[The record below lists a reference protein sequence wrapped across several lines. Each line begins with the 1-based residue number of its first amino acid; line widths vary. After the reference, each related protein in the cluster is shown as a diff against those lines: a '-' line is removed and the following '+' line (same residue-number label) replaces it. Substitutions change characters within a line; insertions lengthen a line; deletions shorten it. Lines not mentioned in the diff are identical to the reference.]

1 MFRWNEENQQAQQAV
16 LTRPAVTASKE
27 VEAICIDI
35 LNAVKAQ
42 GDAALLKMAKEF
54 DKRETPRLL
63 VPVEEINQ
71 AEQLLS
77 NELKAAI
84 ETAYAN
90 VKRFHQ
96 AQLPK
101 DIKLTTQPGV
111 LCELKY
117 QAIEAVGI
125 YVPGGSAPLPSS
137 VIMQG
142 VLAQLSGAQ
151 TVVLTTPVKAD
162 ETINPA
168 ILYAAKLCGIKT
180 IVESGGAGAIAA
192 MAYGTESVPKVNKI
206 FGPGNS
212 FVTMAKQLVAQTI
225 PGMAID
231 MPAGPSEVLVIA
243 DERANPEFIAA
254 DLLSQAEHGADS
266 QVILLC
272 NSERI
277 IEKTQQAL
285 TEQLAKLSRKDT
297 AEQALANSSL
307 ILVDSVDQAFA
318 VSAQYGP
325 EHLILQLADAQPYLS
340 LVKNAGSVFVGD
352 YTPESA
358 GDYASG
364 TNHVL
369 PTYGYSATYSSLNLL
384 DFFRTYTVQTISK
397 NGLRELSK
405 AILPLAAAE
414 RLDAHANAVSIRLE
428 AMNNER

>member
-35 LNAVKAQ
+35 LNAVKTE

-63 VPVEEINQ
+63 VPIEEINQ

-307 ILVDSVDQAFA
+307 ILVDSVEQAFA

-384 DFFRTYTVQTISK
+384 DFFRTYTVQTISQ

-414 RLDAHANAVSIRLE
+414 GLDAHANAVSIRLE

>member
-35 LNAVKAQ
+35 LNAVKTE

-63 VPVEEINQ
+63 VPIEEINQ

-285 TEQLAKLSRKDT
+285 IEQLAKLSRKDT

-307 ILVDSVDQAFA
+307 ILVNSVEQAFA

-325 EHLILQLADAQPYLS
+325 EHLILQLADAQPYLN

-414 RLDAHANAVSIRLE
+414 GLDAHANAVSIRLE

>member
-35 LNAVKAQ
+35 LNAVKTQ

-63 VPVEEINQ
+63 VPIEEINQ

-285 TEQLAKLSRKDT
+285 IEQLAKLSRKDT

-307 ILVDSVDQAFA
+307 ILVDSVEQAFA
-318 VSAQYGP
+318 VSAEYGP

-414 RLDAHANAVSIRLE
+414 GLDAHANAVSIRLE

>member
-35 LNAVKAQ
+35 LNAVKTQ
-42 GDAALLKMAKEF
+42 GDAALLKMATEF

-307 ILVDSVDQAFA
+307 ILVDSVVQAFA

-414 RLDAHANAVSIRLE
+414 GLDAHANAVSIRLE

>member
-35 LNAVKAQ
+35 LNAVKTE

-180 IVESGGAGAIAA
+180 IIESGGAGAIAA

-307 ILVDSVDQAFA
+307 ILVDSVEQAFA

-414 RLDAHANAVSIRLE
+414 GLDAHANTVSIRLE
-428 AMNNER
+428 ALNNER

>member
-16 LTRPAVTASKE
+16 LTRPAITASKE

-35 LNAVKAQ
+35 LNAVKTE

-63 VPVEEINQ
+63 VPIEEINQ

-307 ILVDSVDQAFA
+307 ILVDSVEQAFA
-318 VSAQYGP
+318 VSAEYGP

-414 RLDAHANAVSIRLE
+414 GLDAHANAVSIRLE

>member
-35 LNAVKAQ
+35 LNAVKTE

-63 VPVEEINQ
+63 VPIEEINQ

-77 NELKAAI
+77 SELKAAI

-307 ILVDSVDQAFA
+307 ILVDSVEQAFA
-318 VSAQYGP
+318 VSAEYGP
-325 EHLILQLADAQPYLS
+325 EHLILQLADAQPYLN

-414 RLDAHANAVSIRLE
+414 GLDAHANAVSIRLE

>member
-35 LNAVKAQ
+35 LNAVKTE

-63 VPVEEINQ
+63 VPIEEINQ

-180 IVESGGAGAIAA
+180 IIESGGAGAIAA

-307 ILVDSVDQAFA
+307 ILVDSVEQAFA

-414 RLDAHANAVSIRLE
+414 GLDAHANAVSIRLE

>member
-369 PTYGYSATYSSLNLL
+369 PTYGYSATYSSLNLM

-414 RLDAHANAVSIRLE
+414 GLDAHANAVSIRLE

>member
-168 ILYAAKLCGIKT
+168 ILYAAKLCGIK
-180 IVESGGAGAIAA
+180 I
-192 MAYGTESVPKVNKI
+192 
-206 FGPGNS
+206 
-212 FVTMAKQLVAQTI
+212 
-225 PGMAID
+225 
-231 MPAGPSEVLVIA
+231 
-243 DERANPEFIAA
+243 EF
-254 DLLSQAEHGADS
+254 L
-266 QVILLC
+266 
-272 NSERI
+272 
-277 IEKTQQAL
+277 
-285 TEQLAKLSRKDT
+285 
-297 AEQALANSSL
+297 
-307 ILVDSVDQAFA
+307 
-318 VSAQYGP
+318 
-325 EHLILQLADAQPYLS
+325 PY
-340 LVKNAGSVFVGD
+340 
-352 YTPESA
+352 
-358 GDYASG
+358 
-364 TNHVL
+364 
-369 PTYGYSATYSSLNLL
+369 
-384 DFFRTYTVQTISK
+384 FF
-397 NGLRELSK
+397 L
-405 AILPLAAAE
+405 
-414 RLDAHANAVSIRLE
+414 
-428 AMNNER
+428 

>member
-35 LNAVKAQ
+35 LNAVKTQ
-42 GDAALLKMAKEF
+42 GDEALLKMAKEF
-54 DKRETPRLL
+54 DKRETPRIL

-180 IVESGGAGAIAA
+180 IIESGGAGAIAA
-192 MAYGTESVPKVNKI
+192 MAYGTELVPKVNKI

-272 NSERI
+272 NCERI

-307 ILVDSVDQAFA
+307 ILVDSVEQAFA
-318 VSAQYGP
+318 VSAEYGP

-384 DFFRTYTVQTISK
+384 DFFRTYTVQTISQ

-414 RLDAHANAVSIRLE
+414 GLDAHANAVSIRLE

>member
-35 LNAVKAQ
+35 LNAVKTE

-63 VPVEEINQ
+63 VPIEEINQ

-307 ILVDSVDQAFA
+307 ILVDSVEQAFA
-318 VSAQYGP
+318 VSAEYGP
-325 EHLILQLADAQPYLS
+325 EHLILQLADAQPYLN

-414 RLDAHANAVSIRLE
+414 GLDAHANAVSIRLE

>member
-16 LTRPAVTASKE
+16 LTRPAVTVSKE

-414 RLDAHANAVSIRLE
+414 GLDAHANAVSIRLE

>member
-1 MFRWNEENQQAQQAV
+1 MLRWNEESSQVQAAA
-16 LTRPAVTASKE
+16 LMRPAVSASAK
-27 VEAICIDI
+27 VEAICKTI
-35 LNAVKAQ
+35 LANVKEQ
-42 GDAALLKMAKEF
+42 GDKALLSMAKEF
-54 DKRETPRLL
+54 DNRSNPRLC
-63 VPVEEINQ
+63 VPLDEINASEQ
-71 AEQLLS
+71 ALS
-77 NELKAAI
+77 AELKYAI
-84 ETAYAN
+84 DTAYAN
-90 VKRFHQ
+90 VKRFHE

-101 DIKLTTQPGV
+101 DIKLSTQPGV
-111 LCELKY
+111 VCELKY

-142 VLAQLSGAQ
+142 VLAQLSGAK
-151 TVVLTTPVKAD
+151 TVVLATPVQGDKA
-162 ETINPA
+162 INPA
-168 ILYAAKLCGIKT
+168 ILYAAKLCGIT
-180 IVESGGAGAIAA
+180 TLIESGGAGVIAA
-192 MAYGTESVPKVNKI
+192 MAYGTQSVPKVNKI

-272 NSERI
+272 NSENI
-277 IEKTQQAL
+277 IEQTQQAL
-285 TEQLAKLSRKDT
+285 TRQLANLSRKDT
-297 AEQALANSSL
+297 AEKALANSSL
-307 ILVDSVDQAFA
+307 ILVDSVAQAFD

-325 EHLILQLADAQPYLS
+325 EHLILQLADSAPYLDK
-340 LVKNAGSVFVGD
+340 VKNAGSVFVGD

-384 DFFRTYTVQTISK
+384 DFFRTYTVQTITKS
-397 NGLRELSK
+397 GLTQLSK
-405 AILPLAAAE
+405 AILPLADAE
-414 RLDAHANAVSIRLE
+414 GLDAHANAVSIRLE
-428 AMNNER
+428 AIKNEQ